1 MKTCAKQYQIVDY
14 FFDELNEIQKNE
26 FEKHLANCEDCRNYF
41 ESFFSTA
48 ALIKEQ
54 KRIKPKPE
62 MLDLYYQA
70 LKTKYP
76 TRKKFS
82 FRAKDLLDF
91 LIIKPSFPIRIA
103 EAAVLLMIGIFIGR
117 ATIWKAEPVQQFTN
131 GNGYAASHVSELIL
145 NHYLQE
151 TEMIL
156 LDVVNTSPDE
166 DDQVLLSFAQLAQYG
181 NLLQKTSLC
190 RSKAEE
196 TNDEKLIMLIDDIEL
211 ILLEICNIEQRTLT
225 EKVNEIREQ
234 INESN
239 LLFEIK
245 NFTGKE
251 I

>member
-1 MKTCAKQYQIVDY
+1 
-14 FFDELNEIQKNE
+14 
-26 FEKHLANCEDCRNYF
+26 
-41 ESFFSTA
+41 
-48 ALIKEQ
+48 
-54 KRIKPKPE
+54 
-62 MLDLYYQA
+62 MLELYYGA
-70 LKTKYP
+70 LKKKSP

-91 LIIKPSFPIRIA
+91 IILKPSFPVRIA
-103 EAAVLLMIGIFIGR
+103 EAAVVLMIGIFIGR
-117 ATIWKAEPVQQFTN
+117 ATIWKAETGQQITN
-131 GNGYAASHVSELIL
+131 GNSYVTTHVSEMIL

-166 DDQVLLSFAQLAQYG
+166 DDQVLLSLAQLAQYG

-190 RSKAEE
+190 RTEAQE
-196 TNDEKLIMLIDDIEL
+196 TDDEKLLSLIDDIEL

-245 NFTGKE
+245 NFTREE